1 MTHRS
6 LTTIDTIG
14 RLSQLASLLW
24 IDYARVSRIP
34 HTSERQGLILSA
46 LLESGETP
54 LNHLQLVHLTGI
66 DRSTMSEVVRRM
78 EKRKLLKRTRNKADQ
93 RAILVSLTATGKA
106 EAETVRKVAAA
117 VSRDLDRRVKGLA
130 GVSIVDQDQAK
141 AA

>member
-1 MTHRS
+1 
-6 LTTIDTIG
+6 
-14 RLSQLASLLW
+14 
-24 IDYARVSRIP
+24 
-34 HTSERQGLILSA
+34 
-46 LLESGETP
+46 
-54 LNHLQLVHLTGI
+54 
-66 DRSTMSEVVRRM
+66 MSEVVRRM